1 MKIKLLFLTLASLL
15 LTYLIFTTNIDNR
28 LDIISLY
35 DTTTTTNHNFND
47 YLLKYLDNNI
57 SYSINQKYANKNLE
71 IENII
76 SHINSNKNKIQEKI
90 HDAKI
95 VILYFGDFELLN
107 EDVTPTELLE
117 ETENLFKIIRKINS
131 KQIIFLSPVNIKSS
145 YMYKSLCQKYKIS
158 YINTTSYLEKADIS
172 NNLINETGHQK
183 LGKILYSTISS
194 TWNL

>member
-1 MKIKLLFLTLASLL
+1 MASLL

-28 LDIISLY
+28 LDIVSLY
-35 DTTTTTNHNFND
+35 DTTTTTRPNFND
-47 YLLKYLDNNI
+47 YLLKYLDNNV
-57 SYSINQKYANKNLE
+57 SYSMNQKYSNKNLE
-71 IENII
+71 IENVI
-76 SHINSNKNKIQEKI
+76 SNINSNKNKIQEKI
-90 HDAKI
+90 HDAEI
-95 VILYFGDFELLN
+95 IIIYFGDFELLN
-107 EDVTPTELLE
+107 EDVTSTELLE

-158 YINTTSYLEKADIS
+158 YINTTSYLEKTDIS

>member
-1 MKIKLLFLTLASLL
+1 MKIKLLFLTIASLL

-28 LDIISLY
+28 LDIVSLY
-35 DTTTTTNHNFND
+35 DTTTTTRPNFND
-47 YLLKYLDNNI
+47 YLLKYLDNNV
-57 SYSINQKYANKNLE
+57 SYSINQKYSNKNLE
-71 IENII
+71 IENVI
-76 SHINSNKNKIQEKI
+76 SNINSNKNKIQEKI
-90 HDAKI
+90 HDAEI
-95 VILYFGDFELLN
+95 VIIYFGDFELLN

-145 YMYKSLCQKYKIS
+145 HMYKSLCQKYKIS
-158 YINTTSYLEKADIS
+158 YINTTSYLEKTDIS